1 MKRYKYSGTGNNGTF
16 SWVMQRISAL
26 VLLVVVFYHFFGMI
40 TGAYDGMIRFVL
52 GCALAFGTWH
62 AVNGLKMITD
72 DYVSSRGLRAAL
84 LIFYWVVGIIVLIQG
99 LSILP

>member
-1 MKRYKYSGTGNNGTF
+1 MKLYKYNGTGNSGTF

-26 VLLVVVFYHFFGMI
+26 VLFVVVAVHFFGMV
-40 TGAYDGMIRFVL
+40 TGAYDGMMRFVL
-52 GCALAFGTWH
+52 GCILAFGTWH

-72 DYVSSRGLRAAL
+72 DYVSSENKRAIL
-84 LIFYWVVGIIVLIQG
+84 LIIYWIVGIVVLIQG

>member
-1 MKRYKYSGTGNNGTF
+1 MKRYKYNGTGNNGTF

-26 VLLVVVFYHFFGMI
+26 VLIVILFCHIFQGGFGMSR
-40 TGAYDGMIRFVL
+40 AAL
-52 GCALAFGTWH
+52 GCVLAFGMWH

-72 DYVSSRGLRAAL
+72 DYVSCRYLRAAL
-84 LIFYWVVGIIVLIQG
+84 LIFYWVVGIVVLVQG